1 MPRAVKPR
9 KMPGGWLLPALILL
23 GLAAAVLLI
32 RLHRSARRPDF
43 RRGAVADRDDALRIL
58 RLRLA
63 EGAITEDEFQRLR
76 LAVDPQATDGNR

>member
-1 MPRAVKPR
+1 MCTIYGFQF
-9 KMPGGWLLPALILL
+9 PGGWLLPALILL

-32 RLHRSARRPDF
+32 RWLRTARRPDF

-63 EGAITEDEFQRLR
+63 EGAITVDEFERLR